1 MVSVLCAVSICSGAD
16 ADLLMK
22 CATLFFAFLAG
33 WLWLPGPIVTGLSA
47 AEEGGEWNQF
57 RGPTGQ
63 GHAAT
68 AKIPLH
74 WSETQNIRWRT
85 PLPGLG
91 YSSPVVDG
99 NEIWLTT
106 AFDVPSSP
114 EEVEVRTRNNTG
126 SEPITVSDSATMH
139 ALCVASDTGK
149 LLHNIE
155 LLRVDKP
162 QWVHVQNSYASP
174 TPVIEDD
181 KLYCHFGTFGTV
193 CLDTKTQE
201 IVWTNRDT
209 QVMHENGPASSPVIW
224 GDYLIV
230 HCDGS
235 DQQYIVALD
244 KKTGEFAWKTFR
256 TGSMHS
262 NPQLKKAYG
271 TPLII
276 KIDGREVIVSPAA
289 NWLYGYDPH
298 SGAEIWKVPYEVLG
312 FSIVPRPVADEATVY
327 ICTSYVHSELLAFRT
342 DRAGG
347 VPEIKWRY
355 RKGVPQKAS
364 PILLDGRLYFVSEGS
379 GVLTCL
385 DTESAE
391 PIWRKRINGEYS
403 ASPLATADGIFF
415 FSEEGETTVIAPGEE
430 FIPLAKNKLDGQI
443 FASPAIT
450 EDALLIRTG
459 EALYKIE
466 SK

>member
-1 MVSVLCAVSICSGAD
+1 MKSTTLCFV
-16 ADLLMK
+16 
-22 CATLFFAFLAG
+22 FLAG
-33 WLWLPGPIVTGLSA
+33 WLWPLGWIVAGLSA
-47 AEEGGEWNQF
+47 AEDSDQWNQF

-63 GHAAT
+63 GHAAN
-68 AKIPLH
+68 AKIPLR
-74 WSETQNIRWRT
+74 WSETHNIRWRT

-106 AFDVPSSP
+106 AFDAPSSP
-114 EEVEVRTRNNTG
+114 EEIEVRTRTNTG
-126 SEPITVSDSATMH
+126 SEPLTVSDSATMH
-139 ALCVASDTGK
+139 ALCIASDTGQ
-149 LLHNIE
+149 LLHNVE
-155 LLRVDKP
+155 LLRIEKP
-162 QWVHVQNSYASP
+162 QWIHVQNSYASP
-174 TPVIEDD
+174 TPVIEDG

-193 CLDTKTQE
+193 CLDTKTQK
-201 IVWTNRDT
+201 ILWTNRGT
-209 QVMHENGPASSPVIW
+209 EVMHENGPASSPVIW

-244 KKTGEFAWKTFR
+244 KKTGAFAWKTDR
-256 TGSMHS
+256 TGSMHP

-271 TPLII
+271 TPLVV

-298 SGAEIWKVPYEVLG
+298 TGAELWKVPYEVLG
-312 FSIVPRPVADEATVY
+312 FSIVPRPVADEVAVY

-342 DRAGG
+342 DRPGG

-355 RKGVPQKAS
+355 RKGVPQKSS
-364 PILLDGRLYFVSEGS
+364 PILFDGKLYFVSEGS

-385 DTESAE
+385 DAERGE
-391 PIWRKRINGEYS
+391 PIWRKRISGKYS
-403 ASPLATADGIFF
+403 ASPVATADGIFF
-415 FSEEGETTVIAPGEE
+415 FSDSGETTVIAPGDT
-430 FIPLAKNKLDGQI
+430 FDLLAKNRLDGQI
-443 FASPAIT
+443 FASPAIA

-459 EALYKIE
+459 EALYKIG
-466 SK
+466 SH